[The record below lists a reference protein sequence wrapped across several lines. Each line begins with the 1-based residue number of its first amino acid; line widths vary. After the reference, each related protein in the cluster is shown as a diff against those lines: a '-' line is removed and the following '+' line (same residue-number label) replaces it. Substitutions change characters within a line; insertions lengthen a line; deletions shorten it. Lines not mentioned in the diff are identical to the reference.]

1 MESTTTWLL
10 TLGVLSLVIVFDLT
24 LAIIRRN
31 KETTMTE
38 AGIWTVIY
46 VAAAIAF
53 GILMPNWTT
62 DPNAQKEFFAGWLT
76 EYALSVDNI
85 FVFVIILSRL
95 QVEKTKQQLVLLLG
109 IIIALVLRGG
119 FIAAGSAII
128 EKFSGAFFIFGAFLI
143 YTAIH
148 QLFRSE
154 ETDEESESKL
164 TRFLN
169 KRIAYTE
176 TYDGMKLRTMV
187 DGKKTFTPIIV
198 VFITLALTDVMFAF
212 DSIPAIFGITTDG
225 FIVLTA
231 NIFALM
237 GLRQLYFLLGSLIER
252 LRYLEYGISAI
263 LAFIG
268 FKLVSHAMHVNELP
282 FINGGKHIDWAPE
295 ISTETSLIVIVVCLV
310 VSAGASLFIKKK
322 D

>member
-1 MESTTTWLL
+1 MESTTTWLI

-128 EKFSGAFFIFGAFLI
+128 EKFSGAFFVFGAFLI
-143 YTAIH
+143 FTAYRLLVEDEGEEEWKEDRMITF
-148 QLFRSE
+148 LRSKGATTFVIALVSLGF
-154 ETDEESESKL
+154 TDL
-164 TRFLN
+164 
-169 KRIAYTE
+169 
-176 TYDGMKLRTMV
+176 
-187 DGKKTFTPIIV
+187 
-198 VFITLALTDVMFAF
+198 VFAL
-212 DSIPAIFGITTDG
+212 DSIPAIFGITRDPY
-225 FIVLTA
+225 IVVCA

-237 GLRQLYFLLGSLIER
+237 GLRQLYFLLQGLLQR
-252 LRYLEYGISAI
+252 LVYLSKGLSFI

-268 FKLVSHAMHVNELP
+268 FKMFIEAFHGVGIHEIAGVELP
-282 FINGGKHIDWAPE
+282 HVPIE
-295 ISTETSLIVIVVCLV
+295 VSLFVIVAALTVTAV
-310 VSAGASLFIKKK
+310 ASLTATRK
-322 D
+322 DGSEIV

>member
-1 MESTTTWLL
+1 MESTTTWLI

-24 LAIIRRN
+24 LAIIRRD

-128 EKFSGAFFIFGAFLI
+128 EKFSGAFFVFGAFLVF
-143 YTAIH
+143 TAYRLLVEDEGEEEWKEDRIITF
-148 QLFRSE
+148 LRSKGATTFVIALVSLGF
-154 ETDEESESKL
+154 TDL
-164 TRFLN
+164 
-169 KRIAYTE
+169 
-176 TYDGMKLRTMV
+176 
-187 DGKKTFTPIIV
+187 
-198 VFITLALTDVMFAF
+198 VFAL
-212 DSIPAIFGITTDG
+212 DSIPAIFGITRDPY
-225 FIVLTA
+225 IVVCA

-237 GLRQLYFLLGSLIER
+237 GLRQLYFLLQGLLQR
-252 LRYLEYGISAI
+252 LVYLSKGLSFI

-268 FKLVSHAMHVNELP
+268 FKMFIEAFHGVGIHEIAGVELP
-282 FINGGKHIDWAPE
+282 HVPIE
-295 ISTETSLIVIVVCLV
+295 VSLFVIVAALTVTAV
-310 VSAGASLFIKKK
+310 ASLTATRK
-322 D
+322 DGSEIV

>member
-1 MESTTTWLL
+1 MESTTTWLI

-62 DPNAQKEFFAGWLT
+62 DANAQKEFFAGWLT

-128 EKFSGAFFIFGAFLI
+128 EKFSGAFFVFGAFLI
-143 YTAIH
+143 FSAYRLLVEDEGEEEWKEDRIITF
-148 QLFRSE
+148 LRSKGATTFVIALVSLGF
-154 ETDEESESKL
+154 TDL
-164 TRFLN
+164 
-169 KRIAYTE
+169 
-176 TYDGMKLRTMV
+176 
-187 DGKKTFTPIIV
+187 
-198 VFITLALTDVMFAF
+198 VFAL
-212 DSIPAIFGITTDG
+212 DSIPAIFGITRDPY
-225 FIVLTA
+225 IVVCA

-237 GLRQLYFLLGSLIER
+237 GLRQLYFLLQGLLQR
-252 LRYLEYGISAI
+252 LVYLSKGLSFI

-268 FKLVSHAMHVNELP
+268 FKMFIEAFHGVGIHEIAGVELP
-282 FINGGKHIDWAPE
+282 HVPIE
-295 ISTETSLIVIVVCLV
+295 VSLFVIVAALTVTAV
-310 VSAGASLFIKKK
+310 ASLTATRK
-322 D
+322 DGSEIV

>member
-10 TLGVLSLVIVFDLT
+10 TLGILSLVIIFDLT

-109 IIIALVLRGG
+109 IIIALILRGG

-128 EKFSGAFFIFGAFLI
+128 EKFSGAFFIFGAFLVF
-143 YTAIH
+143 TAYR
-148 QLFRSE
+148 LLVEDDGE
-154 ETDEESESKL
+154 EEWKED
-164 TRFLN
+164 R
-169 KRIAYTE
+169 
-176 TYDGMKLRTMV
+176 
-187 DGKKTFTPIIV
+187 
-198 VFITLALTDVMFAF
+198 FITFLRSKGATTFVIALVSLGFTDLVFAL
-212 DSIPAIFGITTDG
+212 DSIPAIFGITRDPY
-225 FIVLTA
+225 IVVCA

-237 GLRQLYFLLGSLIER
+237 GLRQLYFLLQGLLQR
-252 LRYLEYGISAI
+252 LVYLSKGLSFI

-268 FKLVSHAMHVNELP
+268 FKMFIEAFHGVGIHEIAGVKLPHVPIEVSL
-282 FINGGKHIDWAPE
+282 F
-295 ISTETSLIVIVVCLV
+295 VIVAALTVTAV
-310 VSAGASLFIKKK
+310 ASLTATRK
-322 D
+322 DGSEII

>member
-10 TLGVLSLVIVFDLT
+10 TIGILSLVILFDLT
-24 LAIIRRN
+24 LAIVRRN

-46 VAAAIAF
+46 VSAAIVF

-95 QVEKTKQQLVLLLG
+95 QVEKTKQQLVLLIG

-128 EKFSGAFFIFGAFLI
+128 EKFSGAFFVFGAFLI
-143 YTAIH
+143 FTAYRLLVEDKGEEEWKEDRIITF
-148 QLFRSE
+148 LRSKGATTFVIALVSLGF
-154 ETDEESESKL
+154 TDL
-164 TRFLN
+164 
-169 KRIAYTE
+169 
-176 TYDGMKLRTMV
+176 
-187 DGKKTFTPIIV
+187 
-198 VFITLALTDVMFAF
+198 VFAL
-212 DSIPAIFGITTDG
+212 DSIPAIFGITRDPY
-225 FIVLTA
+225 IVVCA

-237 GLRQLYFLLGSLIER
+237 GLRQLYFLLQGLLQR
-252 LRYLEYGISAI
+252 LVYLSKGLSFI

-268 FKLVSHAMHVNELP
+268 FKMFIEAFHGIGIHEIAGVKLPHVPIEVSL
-282 FINGGKHIDWAPE
+282 F
-295 ISTETSLIVIVVCLV
+295 VIVAALTVTAV
-310 VSAGASLFIKKK
+310 ASLTATRK
-322 D
+322 DGSEIV

>member
-1 MESTTTWLL
+1 MESTTTWLI

-62 DPNAQKEFFAGWLT
+62 DANAQKEFFAGWLT

-85 FVFVIILSRL
+85 FVFVIILNRL

-143 YTAIH
+143 FTAYRLLVEDEGEEEWKEDRVITY
-148 QLFRSE
+148 LRSKGATTFVIALVSLGF
-154 ETDEESESKL
+154 TDL
-164 TRFLN
+164 
-169 KRIAYTE
+169 
-176 TYDGMKLRTMV
+176 
-187 DGKKTFTPIIV
+187 
-198 VFITLALTDVMFAF
+198 VFAL
-212 DSIPAIFGITTDG
+212 DSIPAIFGITRDPY
-225 FIVLTA
+225 IVVCA

-237 GLRQLYFLLGSLIER
+237 GLRQLYFLLQGLLQR
-252 LRYLEYGISAI
+252 LVYLSKGLSFI

-268 FKLVSHAMHVNELP
+268 FKMFIEAFHGVGIHEIAGIELP
-282 FINGGKHIDWAPE
+282 HVAIE
-295 ISTETSLIVIVVCLV
+295 VSLFVIVVALTV
-310 VSAGASLFIKKK
+310 TAVASLTATRK
-322 D
+322 DGSEIV

>member
-1 MESTTTWLL
+1 MESTTTWLI

-143 YTAIH
+143 FTAYRLLVEDEGEEEWKEDRMITF
-148 QLFRSE
+148 LRSKGATTFVIALVSLGF
-154 ETDEESESKL
+154 TDL
-164 TRFLN
+164 
-169 KRIAYTE
+169 
-176 TYDGMKLRTMV
+176 
-187 DGKKTFTPIIV
+187 
-198 VFITLALTDVMFAF
+198 VFAL
-212 DSIPAIFGITTDG
+212 DSIPAIFGITRDPY
-225 FIVLTA
+225 IVVCA

-237 GLRQLYFLLGSLIER
+237 GLRQLYFLLQGLLQR
-252 LRYLEYGISAI
+252 LVYLSKGLSFI

-268 FKLVSHAMHVNELP
+268 FKMFIEAFHGVGIHEIAGVKLPHVPIEVSL
-282 FINGGKHIDWAPE
+282 F
-295 ISTETSLIVIVVCLV
+295 VIVAALTVTAV
-310 VSAGASLFIKKK
+310 ASLTATRK
-322 D
+322 DGSEIV